1 MDVRPAPP
9 LHPATTLLAALL
21 AACAGAARTGPPA
34 VAAAPPAGPVGT
46 PSPGGEVRPAPPR
59 EAPPRALARATIG
72 ATGDVM
78 IQGAVKQAAAVHG
91 AGWPDSGYSW
101 LLAPVADLLA
111 EPDLT
116 FANLET
122 PVAPD
127 ADRGS
132 REYQFNAPVAA
143 VSALARAG
151 VDVVSL
157 ANNHAFDQGRAGFE
171 ETVRRVAAAGLAGVG
186 AGPAGRSAGPL
197 VVDVHGLKVAFL
209 AYAYGFNQPGNDC
222 PPAASRMPEPCVQAS
237 LLDRARA
244 VEDVRAAAA
253 AGADAVVVS
262 LHWGVEYEAQPRAE
276 DVELAH
282 RLADAG
288 AIAIIGHHPH
298 VLQPVE
304 LYRREDGSTALVAYS
319 LGNFLSNQS
328 RRYVH
333 GVTPPEVAATRDG
346 AFLRFAL
353 ERRDYGRGVTR
364 VELAGVDYLPLWM
377 ENDTAEVDAKR
388 EPARRPALRV
398 VAVDRAL
405 SDVRAELATFPDP
418 VPPARQP
425 AWVRLRSREA
435 MLADRRAASAAVVGA
450 ELVRTLGAAEISPP
464 PPAWAPSEAPPGRA
478 SPATQASAIR
488 PSATP

>member
-1 MDVRPAPP
+1 M
-9 LHPATTLLAALL
+9 HAA
-21 AACAGAARTGPPA
+21 TGPGA
-34 VAAAPPAGPVGT
+34 
-46 PSPGGEVRPAPPR
+46 SPRT
-59 EAPPRALARATIG
+59 LARATVG

-101 LLAPVADLLA
+101 LLAPVADLLSG
-111 EPDLT
+111 PDLT

-132 REYQFNAPVAA
+132 KEYQFNAPVAA
-143 VSALARAG
+143 LTALARAG

-157 ANNHAFDQGRAGFE
+157 ANNHAFDQGRVGFE
-171 ETVRRVAAAGLAGVG
+171 ETVRRVAAAGLTGVG
-186 AGPAGRSAGPL
+186 AGPSGRSAGPL
-197 VVDVHGLKVAFL
+197 VLEVNGIRLAFL
-209 AYAYGFNQPGNDC
+209 AYAYGFNQPGNEC
-222 PPAASRMPEPCVQAS
+222 APGREACLQAS

-253 AGADAVVVS
+253 VADAVVVS
-262 LHWGVEYEAQPRAE
+262 LHWGVEYEAQPRSE

-288 AIAIIGHHPH
+288 AIAIVGHHPH

-328 RRYVH
+328 RRYLH
-333 GVTPPEVAATRDG
+333 GVTPADVGATRDG

-364 VELAGVDYLPLWM
+364 VELAGVDCLPLWM
-377 ENDTAEVDAKR
+377 ENDTAEIDARR

-405 SDVRAELATFPDP
+405 SEVRAQLASFPDP
-418 VPPARQP
+418 VPPDRQA
-425 AWVRLRSREA
+425 AWVALRHREV
-435 MLADRRAASAAVVGA
+435 MLADRRAANAAVVGA
-450 ELVRTLGAAEISPP
+450 ELVRTLGPAELSPP
-464 PPAWAPSEAPPGRA
+464 PPAWAPAREPGRPAAPPV
-478 SPATQASAIR
+478 QASAVR